1 MSKFKPSASLAARP
15 ASVSSAPALPRNPAP
30 PPASPPVAVRV
41 SPATPVE
48 PIVNRNFLHI
58 IGFGALVLYVF
69 SLASFL
75 NETFIA
81 RFGIKPYLTMITGP
95 VVVLALAASGSILLG
110 LRSKI
115 GVFWGLYLACM
126 LVGAPLSVW
135 KS

>member
-1 MSKFKPSASLAARP
+1 MSKFKPSASLAVRP
-15 ASVSSAPALPRNPAP
+15 ASVAAPPAPPRNPAP
-30 PPASPPVAVRV
+30 TLASPPDAVRV

-81 RFGIKPYLTMITGP
+81 QFGVKPYLTMISGP
-95 VVVLALAASGSILLG
+95 VTALALAASGSILLG

-115 GVFWGLYLACM
+115 GIFWGLFLVCI

-135 KS
+135 K